1 MHILLPT
8 LPKLNHTMSTLWHCT
23 SLLVQSCMYKTRK
36 EEKKEQRNKN
46 LGLGFKNL
54 RILDFKK
61 KYY

>member
-1 MHILLPT
+1 
-8 LPKLNHTMSTLWHCT
+8 
-23 SLLVQSCMYKTRK
+23 MYKTRK